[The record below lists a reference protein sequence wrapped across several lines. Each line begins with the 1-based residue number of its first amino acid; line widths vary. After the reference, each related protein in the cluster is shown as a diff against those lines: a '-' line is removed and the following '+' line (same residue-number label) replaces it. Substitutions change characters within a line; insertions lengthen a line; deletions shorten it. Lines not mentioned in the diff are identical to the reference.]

1 MSNKPT
7 DNKIL
12 IVDDDLD
19 LLNILQ
25 ALFEK
30 YNYNV
35 VTAVNGKECLKE
47 LEKGFEGI
55 IILDVMMPVMDGLET
70 IKNMINE
77 GFIEFNKII
86 LLTAK
91 KIQGKEFDEV
101 YHYIDKYIHKPFDI
115 DELIKAVDELSK
127 IERRKNVSL
136 NYTNEI

>member
-1 MSNKPT
+1 MINKSI
-7 DNKIL
+7 DNNIL
-12 IVDDDLD
+12 IVDDDLE

-25 ALFEK
+25 GILEK

-35 VTAVNGKECLKE
+35 ITAVNGKECLKE
-47 LEKGFEGI
+47 LEKGFKGI

-77 GFIEFNKII
+77 GFTESNKII

-91 KIQGKEFDEV
+91 KVQGKEFDEI

-127 IERRKNVSL
+127 IERKKYML
-136 NYTNEI
+136 YL

>member
-1 MSNKPT
+1 MINKSY
-7 DNKIL
+7 DNNIL
-12 IVDDDLD
+12 IVDDDLE
-19 LLNILQ
+19 LLNILRGI
-25 ALFEK
+25 LEN

-35 VTAVNGKECLKE
+35 ITAVNGKECLKE
-47 LEKGFEGI
+47 LEKGFKGI

-91 KIQGKEFDEV
+91 KVQGEEFDEI

-115 DELIKAVDELSK
+115 DELIKSVDQLSK
-127 IERRKNVSL
+127 IERKK
-136 NYTNEI
+136 YMF

>member
-1 MSNKPT
+1 MINEST
-7 DNKIL
+7 DNNIL
-12 IVDDDLD
+12 IVEDDLN

-25 ALFEK
+25 GLLEK

-35 VTAVNGKECLKE
+35 ITAVNGKECLKE

-70 IKNMINE
+70 IKNMIKE

-127 IERRKNVSL
+127 IERKK
-136 NYTNEI
+136 

>member
-1 MSNKPT
+1 MINEST
-7 DNKIL
+7 DNNIL
-12 IVDDDLD
+12 IVEDDLN

-25 ALFEK
+25 GLLEK

-35 VTAVNGKECLKE
+35 ITAVNGKECLKE

-70 IKNMINE
+70 IKNMIKE

-127 IERRKNVSL
+127 IERKK
-136 NYTNEI
+136 YKF

>member
-1 MSNKPT
+1 MINKSY
-7 DNKIL
+7 DNNIL
-12 IVDDDLD
+12 IVDDDLE
-19 LLNILQ
+19 LLNILRGI
-25 ALFEK
+25 LEN

-35 VTAVNGKECLKE
+35 ITAVNGKECLKE
-47 LEKGFEGI
+47 LEKGFKGI

-91 KIQGKEFDEV
+91 KVQGEEFDEI

-115 DELIKAVDELSK
+115 DELLKTIDQLSK
-127 IERRKNVSL
+127 MERKKYIL
-136 NYTNEI
+136 

>member
-1 MSNKPT
+1 MINKST
-7 DNKIL
+7 DNNIL
-12 IVDDDLD
+12 IVEDDLN

-25 ALFEK
+25 GLLEK

-35 VTAVNGKECLKE
+35 TTAVNGKECLKE
-47 LEKGFEGI
+47 LENGFKGI

-127 IERRKNVSL
+127 IERKKYKL
-136 NYTNEI
+136 